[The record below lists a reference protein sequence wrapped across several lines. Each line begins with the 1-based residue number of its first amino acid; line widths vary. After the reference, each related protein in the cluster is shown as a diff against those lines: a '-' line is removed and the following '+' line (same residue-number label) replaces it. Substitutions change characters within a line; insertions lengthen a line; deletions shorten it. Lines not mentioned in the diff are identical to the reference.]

1 MDTEKTQKKDSRGG
15 RREGAGRKPTF
26 ARQMQFK
33 APKEMADYLDQ
44 FENKSEYIKQC
55 IENDMMQRKKGMMAV
70 MKGIGKVGKAKDDE
84 VLIPYYENVRVA
96 AGVPIGGADT
106 TMEAIDLAKMMR
118 IGADSYIV
126 EVKGT
131 SMIDAGINS
140 GDMVVI
146 DPVPGDYG
154 AKDILLCEVDGEYTI
169 KHVRKEGEKVMLVPE
184 NKDFPEMEVEPESL
198 RVWGKVTSVIRRFS

>member
-1 MDTEKTQKKDSRGG
+1 MDTEKTQRKDSRGG

-55 IENDMMQRKKGMMAV
+55 IENDMMLRTKGIMTA
-70 MKGIGKVGKAKDDE
+70 MKSIGKVGRAKAEE
-84 VLIPYYENVRVA
+84 VRIPYYENVRVA

-106 TMEAIDLAKMMR
+106 TAESIDLGRMMG
-118 IGADSYIV
+118 IGAQSYIV

-131 SMIDAGINS
+131 SMIDAGIHD

-146 DPVPGDYG
+146 DHVPRNYG
-154 AKDILLCEVDGEYTI
+154 QNDILLCEVDGEYTI
-169 KHVRKEGEKVMLVPE
+169 KHVVKRGEKVVLVPE
-184 NKDFPEMEVEPESL
+184 NTGFPEIEVEPESL
-198 RVWGKVTSVIRRFS
+198 RVWGMVVSVMHRF